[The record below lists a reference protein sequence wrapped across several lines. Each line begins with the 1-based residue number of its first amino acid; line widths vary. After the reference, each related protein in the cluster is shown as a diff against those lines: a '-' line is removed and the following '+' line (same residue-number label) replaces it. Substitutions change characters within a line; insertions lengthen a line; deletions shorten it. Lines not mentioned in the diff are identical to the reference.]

1 MAKITKQKVTT
12 FIWKNILCRFGVPR
26 ELVSDHGAQFEN
38 KRIQNVYDWLGIKKV
53 FASPAHPK
61 SNCQVEA
68 VNKTIKQT
76 LKKKLEK
83 SKGAWVDELP
93 LVLWSYKTS
102 YQDTTG
108 ETLFSLAYGVEAVTP
123 VEVGMP
129 TFQIDNF
136 DDKNNDVLLAF
147 ATDLLEEKREMTQ
160 VWVATLQ

>member
-38 KRIQNVYDWLGIKKV
+38 ERIQNVYDRLGIKKV

-61 SNCQVEA
+61 SNCQVEV

-108 ETLFSLAYGVEAVTP
+108 ETPFSLANGVEAVFP

-129 TFQIDNF
+129 TF
-136 DDKNNDVLLAF
+136 
-147 ATDLLEEKREMTQ
+147 
-160 VWVATLQ
+160 